1 MIFDK
6 KLIYK
11 LLFIFSIVAN
21 ILLGRSAQLNK
32 FNSSPNRSGILTK
45 DIKIGTSGEKKTFF
59 TLLKGLTIQDATP
72 RGFAAIDLFEPY
84 RFTITVT
91 TEDIKLVDYDNK
103 RMKHEFGSLYSADIS
118 TTK

>member
-11 LLFIFSIVAN
+11 LLFILSIAAN
-21 ILLGRSAQLNK
+21 ILLCGSALLNK

-45 DIKIGTSGEKKTFF
+45 DVKIGTFGEKKTIF
-59 TLLKGLTIQDATP
+59 TLPKGLTVQDATP

-103 RMKHEFGSLYSADIS
+103 RTKHEFGSLYSADIL